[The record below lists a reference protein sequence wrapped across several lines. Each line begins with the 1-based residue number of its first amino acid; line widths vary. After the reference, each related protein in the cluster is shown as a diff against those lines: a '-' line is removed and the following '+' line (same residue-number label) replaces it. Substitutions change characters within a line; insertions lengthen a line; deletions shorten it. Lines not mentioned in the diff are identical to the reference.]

1 VEILTSLANF
11 LQDASRSLVYG
22 MAKQGEGQA
31 EFIKSGDN
39 MDEKV
44 MRQLNRALKPA
55 LTNVRINLTYLTL
68 ISCP

>member
-1 VEILTSLANF
+1 
-11 LQDASRSLVYG
+11 

-55 LTNVRINLTYLTL
+55 LTNVPINLTCLTL
-68 ISCP
+68 ISCL